1 MATILQGTQLE
12 LIPEPL
18 TTKMMEWKLAHFFDY
33 RVNLIVPRVSWGFD
47 IHECDLLIMS
57 KSGYATEVEIK
68 ISKADLIKDKDK
80 PHMHLDNRLKAL
92 YFAIPEK
99 LKDCIEHIPERAGV
113 ILVNNDVH
121 VNPYRPACNIFREPK
136 INKTPHKFTIEEQF
150 KLARLGTMRIW

>member
-1 MATILQGTQLE
+1 MADSQLR
-12 LIPEPL
+12 LIPEPI
-18 TTKMMEWKLAHFFDY
+18 TTKQMEKFLAHFFDF
-33 RVNLIVPRVSWGFD
+33 RINVIVPRVSWGFD

-80 PHMHLDNRLKAL
+80 THQHNDNRLKAL

-99 LKDCIEHIPERAGV
+99 LKDCIEHIPERAGI
-113 ILVNNDVH
+113 ILVNNDYPTIR
-121 VNPYRPACNIFREPK
+121 PYRPSCEIFREPK
-136 INKTPHKFTIEEQF
+136 INKTPHKFTIEVQF

>member
-1 MATILQGTQLE
+1 MATILQTTQLR
-12 LIPEPL
+12 LISEPL
-18 TTKMMEWKLAHFFDY
+18 TTKQMEKKLARFFDY
-33 RVNLIVPRVSWGFD
+33 RVNVIVPRVSWGFD

-68 ISKADLIKDKDK
+68 ISKADLVKDKLK
-80 PHMHLDNRLKAL
+80 PHKHNDNRLKAL

-99 LKDCIEHIPERAGV
+99 LKNCIEHIPEKAGI
-113 ILVNNDVH
+113 ILVNND
-121 VNPYRPACNIFREPK
+121 YGTRQSCEIIREAK